1 MRLLGV
7 TIGAGAGMLREMKG
21 QQSPP
26 GLAAFLAGVP
36 FFAALDERA
45 RSQLAKQL
53 EPVHVAAGE
62 VIIAEGES
70 GDGLFVVVSGR
81 LRVSVAAA
89 GADRVLHDLGRGAI
103 VGEIGLVSNRPRSA
117 TVRAVRDSDLLL
129 LSTSAVN
136 ALAER
141 RPAVLREIARVLVDR
156 LLSVDRPQPRPPG
169 ARAIAVLPAGRNPGP
184 ASMVTER
191 LTAQLARAGPVF
203 RVDADVVDRHLGPG
217 AAQRTPGDAG
227 RAELTGWLHAVERGN
242 DYVVYRP
249 DVGDTAWSRVC
260 LSQSDVALL
269 AAATADDPSPGP
281 VAAHALAAGSL
292 RCELAL
298 VHAGQPSDTARWLA
312 HSAVADHHHL
322 RDGHPE
328 DMARLARMVTG
339 TGYGLVLGGGGPR
352 GFAHLG
358 VLRALEEAGVPIDV
372 VGGTS
377 IGALMGAI
385 SALGMDDAERVARAV
400 TAFTRSGRLV
410 SPTLP
415 LVALSSGRRVDRLLA
430 EHLGPAMIEDLP
442 QRFFCVS
449 ANLTTAEEVI
459 HERGPLWPAVRAS
472 LSLPGIFPPVYADGH
487 LLIDGGAL
495 DNVPVEV
502 MRARVGNGCVIAV
515 DLSPEMEPMTAVPF
529 GPGLSGWRVLWHRIN
544 PAATPWPVPS
554 VVDII
559 SRSTGLS
566 QVRHRRAEAGR
577 NIDLLLR
584 PPISGL
590 GALDFKSGVPLIETG
605 YRHAADELAK
615 SGLAD
620 RLTLSAEG
628 S

>member
-1 MRLLGV
+1 V
-7 TIGAGAGMLREMKG
+7 
-21 QQSPP
+21 Q
-26 GLAAFLAGVP
+26 
-36 FFAALDERA
+36 
-45 RSQLAKQL
+45 
-53 EPVHVAAGE
+53 
-62 VIIAEGES
+62 
-70 GDGLFVVVSGR
+70 
-81 LRVSVAAA
+81 
-89 GADRVLHDLGRGAI
+89 
-103 VGEIGLVSNRPRSA
+103 
-117 TVRAVRDSDLLL
+117 
-129 LSTSAVN
+129 
-136 ALAER
+136 
-141 RPAVLREIARVLVDR
+141 
-156 LLSVDRPQPRPPG
+156 
-169 ARAIAVLPAGRNPGP
+169 
-184 ASMVTER
+184 
-191 LTAQLARAGPVF
+191 
-203 RVDADVVDRHLGPG
+203 
-217 AAQRTPGDAG
+217 
-227 RAELTGWLHAVERGN
+227 
-242 DYVVYRP
+242 
-249 DVGDTAWSRVC
+249 
-260 LSQSDVALL
+260 
-269 AAATADDPSPGP
+269 
-281 VAAHALAAGSL
+281 
-292 RCELAL
+292 
-298 VHAGQPSDTARWLA
+298 AGQPSDTARWLA

-529 GPGLSGWRVLWHRIN
+529 GPGLSGWRRGRCPAWSTSSAGPPGCRRYATDVRRQ
-544 PAATPWPVPS
+544 AATSTCCCAPPS
-554 VVDII
+554 RGSALLTSKAV
-559 SRSTGLS
+559 SRS
-566 QVRHRRAEAGR
+566 
-577 NIDLLLR
+577 LR
-584 PPISGL
+584 P
-590 GALDFKSGVPLIETG
+590 ATG
-605 YRHAADELAK
+605 
-615 SGLAD
+615 
-620 RLTLSAEG
+620 TLLMNWRNQG
-628 S
+628 SPTA